1 MNLHVREA
9 EQTGLADR
17 PAVDDTVRQ
26 AYLEA
31 IRLIERAHRRFLDV
45 VKDELDRLGCDEV
58 NNVQAV
64 LLHNVGS
71 EELTPSELKSRGYYL
86 GSNVSYNLKK
96 LGELGYLVQRRSNRD
111 RRTVRITVTEKG
123 AEVAAVVER
132 LLDRHLK
139 SLAPIGGVEA
149 ESLEGTTKTLRRL
162 DRFWKDQVLYRL

>member
-1 MNLHVREA
+1 MNVAVRQVDDGTSKGVPMNSNAREA
-9 EQTGLADR
+9 YVES
-17 PAVDDTVRQ
+17 
-26 AYLEA
+26 

-45 VKDELDRLGCDEV
+45 VKDELERLGRDEV

-64 LLHNVGS
+64 LLHNVGG

-96 LGELGYLVQRRSNRD
+96 LNELGYLVQRRSNRD

-123 AEVAAVVER
+123 AEVAALVEA
-132 LLDRHLK
+132 LIDRQMQ
-139 SLAPIGGVEA
+139 SLGPIGGVEGEA
-149 ESLEGTTKTLRRL
+149 LEATGLVLRRL

>member
-1 MNLHVREA
+1 MNLA
-9 EQTGLADR
+9 
-17 PAVDDTVRQ
+17 VRQ
-26 AYLEA
+26 AERDGQIVPVRSKARDAYVEA

-45 VKDELDRLGCDEV
+45 VKDELDRLGRDEV

-64 LLHNVGS
+64 LLHNVGT

-96 LGELGYLVQRRSNRD
+96 LGELGYLTQRRSTRD

-123 AEVAAVVER
+123 AEIALLVEG
-132 LLDRHLK
+132 LIERHMA
-139 SLAPIGGVEA
+139 SLGPIGGVEQSA
-149 ESLEGTTKTLRRL
+149 LDTTTQTLRRL

>member
-1 MNLHVREA
+1 MNLAVRQTDGARASVNTKAREA
-9 EQTGLADR
+9 YVET
-17 PAVDDTVRQ
+17 
-26 AYLEA
+26 

-45 VKDELDRLGCDEV
+45 VKDELDRLGREEV

-64 LLHNVGS
+64 LLHNVGT

-96 LGELGYLVQRRSNRD
+96 LAELGYLEQRRSTRD

-123 AEVAAVVER
+123 AEIAGIVEA
-132 LLDRHLK
+132 LIDRQMQ
-139 SLAPIGGVEA
+139 SLGPIGGVDDG
-149 ESLEGTTKTLRRL
+149 SLDGASQTLKRL

>member
-1 MNLHVREA
+1 MNFA
-9 EQTGLADR
+9 
-17 PAVDDTVRQ
+17 VRQ
-26 AYLEA
+26 AELDVALEMPVTLRGRDAYVEA

-45 VKDELDRLGCDEV
+45 VKDELDRLGRDEV

-64 LLHNVGS
+64 LLHNVGE

-96 LGELGYLVQRRSNRD
+96 LNELGYLQQRRSTRD

-123 AEVAAVVER
+123 AEIAQIVEG
-132 LLDRHLK
+132 LIDRHMQ
-139 SLAPIGGVEA
+139 SLGPIGGVDGEQLDA
-149 ESLEGTTKTLRRL
+149 TTQALKRL

>member
-1 MNLHVREA
+1 MNFA
-9 EQTGLADR
+9 
-17 PAVDDTVRQ
+17 VRQ
-26 AYLEA
+26 TERDGVCDVPVNSNGRAAYVET

-45 VKDELDRLGCDEV
+45 VKDELDRLGRDEV

-64 LLHNVGS
+64 LLHNVGE

-96 LGELGYLVQRRSNRD
+96 LNELGYLAQRRSTRD

-123 AEVAAVVER
+123 AEIAGLVQA
-132 LLDRHLK
+132 LIDRHMQ

-149 ESLEGTTKTLRRL
+149 DPLNATNQTLRRL